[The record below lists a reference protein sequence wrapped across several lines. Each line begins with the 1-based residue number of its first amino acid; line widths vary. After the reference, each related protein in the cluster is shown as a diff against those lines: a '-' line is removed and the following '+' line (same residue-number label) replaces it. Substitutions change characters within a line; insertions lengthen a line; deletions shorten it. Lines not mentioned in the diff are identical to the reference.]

1 MKRPELLLVFFASVF
16 LSAHAFAQ
24 TKNQH
29 FKMLGSS
36 PKSIEV
42 NQTFT
47 GTSEI
52 SSFDPNVNKIYGLA
66 VNAVIQLNNEN
77 SKVDFVLLDENF
89 NEYLI
94 YESYCSFAGG
104 VKDTVEAACE
114 ETCILDG
121 VQIKSVKVIIN
132 DATVQLNGFQYTG
145 RAEFAQNVNELRKAQ
160 VKKQNEEKVT
170 RINKYLKEKGAKWI
184 AGLTSVSELSYAERK
199 SLYGQSNFPA
209 GFEFYAGGVI
219 STETSTESTLKSAT
233 AASPYVEEWDWRN
246 RHGKNWISP
255 VTNQGACGSCWAF
268 ASTGAVEAM
277 VNVYFNQLINPD
289 LSEQDVLSCSG
300 AGTCAGGYPSKA
312 LDYIKNTGVV
322 DENTFPYQQADL
334 DCALKGTNPSQKFKI
349 QGRIDFGSTLYPRTD
364 DDLKR
369 MLIEKG
375 PISGGLYDWSHA
387 MVLVGYKVVEE
398 GDRFYYRDLNL
409 QRYWIEVQAGDPLI
423 GKTVW
428 IFKNSWGIYHGDQG
442 YVYVETP
449 ISNIGWT
456 HAIQTPVTSLVND
469 YQVVCEDRDGD
480 GYYWWGIG
488 AKPEGLNIPDLADG
502 NDSDPNLGPLDQYGY
517 CIPLNATP
525 VADFTSNGTAINTEE
540 SVTYTDL
547 SSNVP
552 STWSWSFAGG
562 NPASSN
568 AKNPV
573 VSYTAAGKYS
583 VSLTVTNANG
593 SDTKTVTDYI
603 TVTKPVLLP
612 IADFTTSS
620 NTSITVGGSVSFQD
634 LSTNPSIW
642 YWEFAGG
649 TPATSTLENPTVTYS
664 TIGTYQV
671 KLTVTNSDGSDTKT
685 VENLIEVAAVPVIKT
700 PPVADFTASQTNI
713 NSGDTINFS
722 DISTNAPTSW
732 SWTFA
737 GGTPS
742 TSTEKNPSIT
752 YASAGN
758 YSVSLTA
765 TNADGSDS
773 KTVSGYITV
782 TDPVLEPVANFAS
795 NKNKVIEGEQV
806 NFSDQSLNN
815 PVSWN
820 WVFEGGTPA
829 TSTEKNPVVTYKNAN
844 SYKVSLTV
852 QNEGG
857 TDTKIIDNYIE
868 VDAPQLE
875 YCVPSPVASNEWIS
889 KVQIGDEYND
899 SKSEGYADFTSKTF
913 NLEAGSSCNVTLTPD
928 FSPRSKFEYWVIWID
943 YNQDYSFTAD
953 EIVYTSPKSKSLVSG
968 QITIP
973 SDKEVTTRMRVA
985 MGGIVPT
992 ACDFNDL
999 GEVEDYTVVISQPV
1013 PQPPVADFVAN
1024 VYTITEGQSIDFSD
1038 ISANAPTSWSWS
1050 FPGAATTSSSLQ
1062 NPVITYNTAGTYDV
1076 SLTVSN
1082 AKGTSSLTKPGIINV
1097 VAQGEANYCTPANVN
1112 SASCFIKEITV
1123 GDYNSQSGA
1132 DKYSLSG
1139 DVISLSPGATY
1150 NVELYPSD
1158 NSIRNFWRI
1167 WIDFNNGDFDDAD
1180 ETVLTVNNNK
1190 GSVISSIAIPSYAS
1204 SATRMRITMKTGK
1217 APASCD
1223 DSFDGEVEDYEV
1235 SFGSSLPGEEMAS
1248 SDNSMSIVN
1257 ENFLSV
1263 YPNPTESNVNLK
1275 LMEVSENDSYA
1286 VYNSIGAKIMENQIS
1301 SVFNVINLSDQ
1312 PSGMYIITVRAKDHI
1327 YTSKIIRK

>member
-1 MKRPELLLVFFASVF
+1 MKRPELLLVFFAFVF
-16 LSAHAFAQ
+16 LSAHASTQ

-36 PKSIEV
+36 PKNIEV

-47 GTSEI
+47 GSSEI
-52 SSFDPNVNKIYGLA
+52 SSFDSNVNKIYGLA
-66 VNAVIQLNNEN
+66 VSAIIQLNNEN
-77 SKVDFVLLDENF
+77 SKVEFVLLDENF

-94 YESYCSFAGG
+94 YSSYCSFAGG
-104 VKDTVEAACE
+104 LRDTVEAASE

-121 VQIKSVKVIIN
+121 VKINSIKIIIN
-132 DATVQLNGFQYTG
+132 DATVQLNGFQYNG
-145 RAEFAQNVNELRKAQ
+145 RAEFAQNVNELRKQQ
-160 VKKQNEEKVT
+160 VKEQNKEKVAQ
-170 RINKYLKEKGAKWI
+170 INKYLKEKGKKWV

-199 SLYGQSNFPA
+199 SLYGESNFPA

-233 AASPYVEEWDWRN
+233 AASPYVGEWDWRN
-246 RHGKNWISP
+246 RHGRNWISP
-255 VTNQGACGSCWAF
+255 VTNQGTCGSCWAF

-322 DENTFPYQQADL
+322 DENTFPYQQSDL
-334 DCALKGTNPSQKFKI
+334 DCGLKGTNPSQKFKI

-456 HAIQTPVTSLVND
+456 HAIQTPITSLANN

-488 AKPEGLNIPDLADG
+488 AKPEGLNIPDQADG
-502 NDSDPNLGPLDQYGY
+502 DDSDPNLGPLDQYGF

-525 VADFTSNGTAINTEE
+525 VANFTSNASNINTNE
-540 SVTYTDL
+540 SVTFTDL
-547 SSNVP
+547 STNVP
-552 STWSWSFAGG
+552 SSWSWSFAGG

-573 VSYTAAGKYS
+573 VSYAAAGKYS

-603 TVTKPVLLP
+603 TVTKPVVLP
-612 IADFTTSS
+612 VADFTTTT
-620 NTSITVGGSVSFQD
+620 TSIIVGESVSFLD
-634 LSTNPSIW
+634 LSSNPGTW

-649 TPATSTLENPTVTYS
+649 TPASSTLQNPTVTYNS
-664 TIGTYQV
+664 TGTYQV
-671 KLTVTNSDGSDTKT
+671 KLTVTNSDGADTKT
-685 VENLIEVAAVPVIKT
+685 MDNLIEVTTAPVILT
-700 PPVADFTASQTNI
+700 PPVANFSANPTNI
-713 NSGDTINFS
+713 NPGETINFS

-742 TSTEKNPSIT
+742 TSTLQNPSII
-752 YASAGN
+752 YASEGN
-758 YSVSLTA
+758 YAVSLTA
-765 TNADGSDS
+765 TNADGSDT
-773 KTVSGYITV
+773 KTVNGYITV
-782 TDPVLEPVANFAS
+782 TAPVLKPVADFTS

-806 NFSDQSLNN
+806 NFSDKSLNN
-815 PVSWN
+815 PVSWS

-852 QNEGG
+852 QNDGG
-857 TDTKIIDNYIE
+857 TNTKIIDNYIE
-868 VDAPQLE
+868 VDVPQPE
-875 YCVPSPVASNEWIS
+875 YCSPSPVASNEWIS
-889 KVQIGDEYND
+889 KVQIGTENHSSGSD
-899 SKSEGYADFTSKTF
+899 GYADFTSTAF
-913 NLEAGSSCNVTLTPD
+913 NLEAGSSYNVQLTPD
-928 FSPRSKFEYWVIWID
+928 FNPRSKFEYWVVWID

-953 EIVYTSPKSKSLVSG
+953 EIVFSSSKSKSLVSG

-999 GEVEDYTVVISQPV
+999 GEVEDYTVVITQPV
-1013 PQPPVADFVAN
+1013 PQPPVADFAAN
-1024 VYTITEGQSIDFSD
+1024 VYTVTEGESIQFSD
-1038 ISANAPTSWSWS
+1038 ISANSPTGWSWS
-1050 FPGAATTSSSLQ
+1050 FAGAATTSSSLQ
-1062 NPVITYNTAGTYDV
+1062 NPVITYNTAGTYSV

-1082 AKGTSSLTKPGIINV
+1082 AQGSSTLTKPALITV
-1097 VAQGEANYCTPANVN
+1097 LAQGEVTYCIPLNIN
-1112 SASCFIKEITV
+1112 SSSCFIRSISI
-1123 GDYNSQSGA
+1123 GDYTAQTGA

-1139 DVISLSPGATY
+1139 NVISLNPGDTY
-1150 NVELYPSD
+1150 NVDLYPSD
-1158 NSIRNFWRI
+1158 NSARNFWRI
-1167 WIDFNNGDFDDAD
+1167 WIDFNNDGDFDDAD
-1180 ETVLTVNNNK
+1180 ETILAINNNK
-1190 GSVISSIAIPSYAS
+1190 GSVVSSITIPSYVS
-1204 SATRMRITMKTGK
+1204 GSARMRITMKTGK

-1223 DSFDGEVEDYEV
+1223 DSFDGEVEDYEIT
-1235 SFGSSLPGEEMAS
+1235 FGGLPGQGMAS

-1257 ENFLSV
+1257 ENLLSV

-1275 LMEVSENDSYA
+1275 LTEVSENDSYA
-1286 VYNSIGAKIMENQIS
+1286 VYNSVGAKIMENQIS
-1301 SVFNVINLSDQ
+1301 SVFNVINLNDQ
-1312 PSGMYIITVRAKDHI
+1312 PAGMYILTVRAKDHI